1 MGQRRWKRMT
11 AVGTFAVALTAVGAS
26 VGSAAPVRHTATTA
40 FNPPP
45 ILKSVPASLKNACT
59 STTGRIA
66 SIKKAGTLNWAIGV
80 SPPFGFKLPN
90 GKWAG
95 VEAQNAAELAKI
107 LGVKFSITDY
117 SYDILPTTLA
127 ANKADIIGAQLFVT
141 ADRKKVISF
150 STPYYLSGQ
159 VFFVLKTSPFKTIG
173 DLNKPEVR
181 FVYGTGGA
189 QGALAKQYIPKAKVS
204 TAPLQGQLI
213 LYNFLASNQADVT
226 MGEAAPMK
234 VEVDRYK
241 NLVAIGLHG
250 RITTPRVAPKEMLTP
265 FPVAFGLPKGDP
277 AWTKCVNA
285 WISNMKTSGRLN
297 KRLDYWLA
305 QKVT

>member
-1 MGQRRWKRMT
+1 
-11 AVGTFAVALTAVGAS
+11 VAAVGAS
-26 VGSAAPVRHTATTA
+26 VGVAAPTGEKATY
-40 FNPPP
+40 NPPP
-45 ILKSVPASLKNACT
+45 IIGAVPASLKSACS

-66 SIKKAGTLNWAIGV
+66 AIKKRGTLNWAIGV

-90 GKWAG
+90 GQWAG

-141 ADRKKVISF
+141 ADRKKVIDF
-150 STPYYLSGQ
+150 SNPYYLSGQ
-159 VFFVLKTSPFKTIG
+159 VFYVLKTSSYKTIA
-173 DLNKPEVR
+173 DLNNPDVT
-181 FVYGTGGA
+181 FIYGTGGA
-189 QGALAKQYIPKAKVS
+189 QGALAKQYIPKAKVT
-204 TAPLQGQLI
+204 TAPLQGQLL
-213 LYNFLASNQADVT
+213 LYPFLASKQDDVS

-234 VEVDRYK
+234 VLIDQYK
-241 NLVAIGLHG
+241 NLVAIGVHG
-250 RITTPRVAPKEMLTP
+250 RITTPRASRSDMLTP
-265 FPVAFGLPKGDP
+265 FPVAFGLPKNDP
-277 AWTKCVNA
+277 AFTKCVNA

-305 QKVT
+305 QKVS